1 MLIGRLATLYESVQH
16 VDFAVEAADYVG
28 DLLAEDVDLRNKSLS
43 VVDTADEN
51 LILDCFGLA
60 LRIPNKRLEA
70 VDDIVSRD
78 ELVINPLKGGLVSRN
93 LIKHTSLRSRP
104 SH

>member
-1 MLIGRLATLYESVQH
+1 M
-16 VDFAVEAADYVG
+16 G
-28 DLLAEDVDLRNKSLS
+28 DLLAEDVDLWNKSLS
-43 VVDTADEN
+43 VVNATNEH

-60 LRIPNKRLEA
+60 LRIPNKWLEA

-78 ELVINPLKGGLVSRN
+78 ELAANPLKRWGEGLASRN
-93 LIKHTSLRSRP
+93 LIKRTSLHSRP